1 MIELLSISAE
11 QIDSSH
17 IESFVDSR
25 VPEGEQIEF
34 KESLSAKGDGTPDSW
49 MSGGDRIGDRAKNE
63 ILEEVVAFANAHGGA
78 LFLGIRESAAKP
90 AVANQISPVPR
101 CEELA
106 ERLKLVF
113 RDCVEPQLPV
123 LEIFAVSVEGADD
136 GGVVVIR
143 VGRSQLAPHRVTKTL
158 VCPVRRA
165 DRCEKMTMREIKD
178 MTLNVARGFER
189 LDKRFSERSKRFC
202 EEFGYLETPDKAF
215 GIRITAMPVVDEIH
229 IDRVFRRCATAEEF
243 REPLR
248 TVSLHEGGE
257 NPSTLNGEGIIR
269 SYPFSR
275 PLLRAV
281 REELDSS
288 SLEMKHSYS
297 SYREL
302 HCDGL
307 IETGFVSCGRN
318 SKPLT
323 VSEQE
328 GDLYLSPN
336 LYIFMFANMLI
347 WANRIRMQAQAPA
360 AEYAFEVE
368 IHAIG
373 ISASPGTSSFRRGL
387 PGAVLQPGSVKF
399 PRYPLGTGDPDEI
412 SGLLTLF
419 RRDFWNSL
427 GKDVDS
433 ERLVFTIED

>member
-1 MIELLSISAE
+1 MVELLSISAE

-17 IESFVDSR
+17 IELFVDSR
-25 VPEGEQIEF
+25 VPEGEQIEL
-34 KESLSAKGDGTPDSW
+34 KESLSAKDDGTPDPW
-49 MSGGDRIGDRAKNE
+49 MSGWDRIGDRAKNE
-63 ILEEVVAFANAHGGA
+63 ILEEAVAFANAHGGA
-78 LFLGIRESAAKP
+78 LFLGIRESEEKP
-90 AVANQISPVPR
+90 AVADEISPVPR

-113 RDCVEPQLPV
+113 RDCVEPQIPRV
-123 LEIFAVSVEGADD
+123 EIFAVPTQGED
-136 GGVVVIR
+136 GVVIIR
-143 VGRSQLAPHRVTKTL
+143 VARSRLAPHRVTKTL
-158 VCPVRRA
+158 VCPVRRS
-165 DRCEKMTMREIKD
+165 DRCEEMTMREIQD
-178 MTLNVARGFER
+178 MTLNVTRGLEFLE
-189 LDKRFSERSKRFC
+189 KRFSERSERFR
-202 EEFGYLETPDKAF
+202 EEFEFLNTPDKAF
-215 GIRITAMPVVDEIH
+215 GLRITAVPVGDEIR
-229 IDRVFRRCATAEEF
+229 IDRVFRRGATAEDF
-243 REPLR
+243 REPLH

-269 SYPFSR
+269 SYSFSR

-336 LYIFMFANMLI
+336 LYIFMFANMLV
-347 WANRIRMQAQAPA
+347 WANRIRTQAQAPA

-373 ISASPGTSSFRRGL
+373 ISASPGTSSFRPGL

-399 PRYPLGTGDPDEI
+399 PKYPLGAGGPDEI
-412 SGLLTLF
+412 SQLLALF
-419 RRDFWNSL
+419 WHDFWNSL
-427 GKDVDS
+427 GRDVDS
-433 ERLVFTIED
+433 EKLVFTIED

>member
-1 MIELLSISAE
+1 MVELLSISPE
-11 QIDSSH
+11 QISSSH
-17 IESFVDSR
+17 VESFVDSR
-25 VPEGEQIEF
+25 VPEGEQIEI
-34 KESLSAKGDGTPDSW
+34 KESLSAKGDGTPDPW
-49 MSGGDRIGDRAKNE
+49 MSGEDRIGDRAKNE

-78 LFLGIRESAAKP
+78 LLLGIRESEEKP
-90 AVANQISPVPR
+90 AVANEISPVPR
-101 CEELA
+101 CDELA

-123 LEIFAVSVEGADD
+123 LEIFAVPVEGADD
-136 GGVVVIR
+136 GGVVVVR
-143 VGRSQLAPHRVTKTL
+143 VGRSRLAPHRVTTTL

-165 DRCEKMTMREIKD
+165 DRCEKMTMREIQD
-178 MTLNVARGFER
+178 MTLNVVRGLE
-189 LDKRFSERSKRFC
+189 LLEKRFSERSERFC
-202 EEFGYLETPDKAF
+202 EEFGYLDTPDKAF
-215 GIRITAMPVVDEIH
+215 GLRITAMPVGDEIH
-229 IDRVFRRCATAEEF
+229 IDRVFRWGATVEKF
-243 REPLR
+243 REPLHR
-248 TVSLHEGGE
+248 VLLCEGEGTQHTLGGE
-257 NPSTLNGEGIIR
+257 GAIR
-269 SYPFSR
+269 SYSFSR

-281 REELDSS
+281 REELDNSS
-288 SLEMKHSYS
+288 MEMKHPYN

-347 WANRIRMQAQAPA
+347 WANRIRKQAQAPA

-373 ISASPGTSSFRRGL
+373 ISASPGTSSFRSGL
-387 PGAVLQPGSVKF
+387 PGARLQPGSVKF
-399 PRYPLGTGDPDEI
+399 PRYPLGAGGPNEI
-412 SGLLTLF
+412 SQLLALF
-419 RRDFWNSL
+419 WRDFWNSL
-427 GKDVDS
+427 GGDVDS
-433 ERLVFTIED
+433 EKLVFTIED

>member
-1 MIELLSISAE
+1 MIEVPSVSADRINE
-11 QIDSSH
+11 SH
-17 IESFVDSR
+17 IKSLIASK

-34 KESLSAKGDGTPDSW
+34 KEGLPAKNGEKNPW
-49 MSGGDRIGDRAKNE
+49 MSGGNKIGDRAKNA

-78 LFLGIRESAAKP
+78 LFLGIRESEEKP
-90 AVANQISPVPR
+90 AVANEISPVPR

-123 LEIFAVSVEGADD
+123 LEIFAVAVEGTDN

-143 VGRSQLAPHRVTKTL
+143 VGRSRLAPHRVTKTL

-165 DRCEKMTMREIKD
+165 DRCERMTMREIQD

-189 LDKRFSERSKRFC
+189 LDKRFSERSERFC
-202 EEFGYLETPDKAF
+202 GEFGYLKTPDKAF
-215 GIRITAMPVVDEIH
+215 GIRITAMPVGDEIH
-229 IDRVFRRCATAEEF
+229 IPRVFRRGATVEEF
-243 REPLR
+243 REPLHR
-248 TVSLHEGGE
+248 VLLFEDGE
-257 NPSTLNGEGIIR
+257 TRRILDGEAIR
-269 SYPFSR
+269 SYSFFR

-281 REELDSS
+281 REEIDSYF
-288 SLEMKHSYS
+288 LEVKHPYY

-318 SKPLT
+318 SKQLT
-323 VSEQE
+323 VSEQG

-336 LYIFMFANMLI
+336 QYIFMFANILV

-412 SGLLTLF
+412 SGLLALF
-419 RRDFWNSL
+419 WRDFWNSL

>member
-1 MIELLSISAE
+1 MIEVFSVSADSISE
-11 QIDSSH
+11 SR
-17 IESFVDSR
+17 IESLIASK

-34 KESLSAKGDGTPDSW
+34 KESLQARGDGTPDPW
-49 MSGGDRIGDRAKNE
+49 MSGKNRIGDRDKRE
-63 ILEEVVAFANAHGGA
+63 MLEEVVAFANAHGGV
-78 LFLGIRESAAKP
+78 LFLGIRESEEKP
-90 AVANQISPVPR
+90 AVADEISPVPR

-123 LEIFAVSVEGADD
+123 LEIFAVPVEGADND
-136 GGVVVIR
+136 GVVVIR
-143 VGRSQLAPHRVTKTL
+143 VGRSRLAPHRVTKTL

-165 DRCEKMTMREIKD
+165 DRCEKMTMREIQD
-178 MTLNVARGFER
+178 MTLNVARGLE
-189 LDKRFSERSKRFC
+189 LLEKRFSERSESFSK
-202 EEFGYLETPDKAF
+202 EFEFLHTPDTAF
-215 GIRITAMPVVDEIH
+215 GLRITARPVGDEIR
-229 IDRVFRRCATAEEF
+229 IDRVFRRGATAEEL
-243 REPLR
+243 REPLHM
-248 TVSLHEGGE
+248 VSLHEGGE
-257 NPSTLNGEGIIR
+257 KPTTLDDGGIIR
-269 SYPFSR
+269 SYSFSR

-288 SLEMKHSYS
+288 SLEMKHVYS

-307 IETGFVSCGRN
+307 IETGFVSCDRN
-318 SKPLT
+318 SIRLAI
-323 VSEQE
+323 SEQE

-336 LYIFMFANMLI
+336 LYIFMFANMLV
-347 WANRIRMQAQAPA
+347 WANRIRTQAQAPA

-373 ISASPGTSSFRRGL
+373 ISASTGTSSFRPGL

-399 PRYPLGTGDPDEI
+399 PRYPLGAGGPDEI
-412 SGLLTLF
+412 SRLLALF

-427 GKDVDS
+427 GRDVDS
-433 ERLVFTIED
+433 ENLVFTIED

>member
-1 MIELLSISAE
+1 MVELLSISAE

-17 IESFVDSR
+17 IELFVDSR
-25 VPEGEQIEF
+25 VPEGEQLEL
-34 KESLSAKGDGTPDSW
+34 KESLSAKGDGTPDPW

-78 LFLGIRESAAKP
+78 LFLGIRESEEKP
-90 AVANQISPVPR
+90 AVADEISPVPR

-113 RDCVEPQLPV
+113 RDCVEPQIPRI
-123 LEIFAVSVEGADD
+123 EIFAVPTQGED
-136 GGVVVIR
+136 GLVIIR
-143 VGRSQLAPHRVTKTL
+143 VARSRLAPHRVTKTL
-158 VCPVRRA
+158 VCTVRRS
-165 DRCEKMTMREIKD
+165 DRCEKMTMREIQD
-178 MTLNVARGFER
+178 MTLNVARGLER

-202 EEFGYLETPDKAF
+202 EEFGYLKTPDKAF
-215 GIRITAMPVVDEIH
+215 GIRITAMPVGDEIH
-229 IDRVFRRCATAEEF
+229 IAPVFRRGATAEEF

-248 TVSLHEGGE
+248 TVSLREGGE

-275 PLLRAV
+275 PLLRAA

-318 SKPLT
+318 PRPLT

-328 GDLYLSPN
+328 GDLYLSPK
-336 LYIFMFANMLI
+336 LYIFMFANMLV
-347 WANRIRMQAQAPA
+347 WANRIRAQAQAPA
-360 AEYAFEVE
+360 AEYAFEAE

-373 ISASPGTSSFRRGL
+373 ISASPRVSSFRRGL

-399 PRYPLGTGDPDEI
+399 PRYPLGAGGPDEI
-412 SGLLTLF
+412 SQLLALF
-419 RRDFWNSL
+419 WRDFWNSL
-427 GKDVDS
+427 GTDVDS
-433 ERLVFTIED
+433 EKLVFTIED

>member
-1 MIELLSISAE
+1 MVELLSISAE

-34 KESLSAKGDGTPDSW
+34 KESLPAKGDGSPDPW
-49 MSGGDRIGDRAKNE
+49 ISGKNRIGDRAKNE

-78 LFLGIRESAAKP
+78 LFLGIRESEEKP
-90 AVANQISPVPR
+90 AVADEISPVPR
-101 CEELA
+101 CEKLA

-113 RDCVEPQLPV
+113 RDCVEPQIPRV
-123 LEIFAVSVEGADD
+123 EIFAVPTQGED
-136 GGVVVIR
+136 GVVIIR
-143 VGRSQLAPHRVTKTL
+143 VARSRLAPHRVTKTL
-158 VCPVRRA
+158 VCPVRRT
-165 DRCEKMTMREIKD
+165 DRCEKMTMREIQD
-178 MTLNVARGFER
+178 MTLNVARGLER

-215 GIRITAMPVVDEIH
+215 GIRITAMPAGDEIH
-229 IDRVFRRCATAEEF
+229 IDRVFRRGATAEEF

-248 TVSLHEGGE
+248 TVSLHEGRE
-257 NPSTLNGEGIIR
+257 NPSTLNGEGIIP
-269 SYPFSR
+269 SYLFSR

-323 VSEQE
+323 VSEQK

-336 LYIFMFANMLI
+336 LYIFIFANMLV
-347 WANRIRMQAQAPA
+347 WANRIRTQAQAPA

-373 ISASPGTSSFRRGL
+373 ISASPETSSFRRGL

-399 PRYPLGTGDPDEI
+399 PRYPLGAGGPDEV
-412 SGLLTLF
+412 SQLLALF
-419 RRDFWNSL
+419 WRDFWNSL
-427 GKDVDS
+427 GRDVDS
-433 ERLVFTIED
+433 EELVFTIED